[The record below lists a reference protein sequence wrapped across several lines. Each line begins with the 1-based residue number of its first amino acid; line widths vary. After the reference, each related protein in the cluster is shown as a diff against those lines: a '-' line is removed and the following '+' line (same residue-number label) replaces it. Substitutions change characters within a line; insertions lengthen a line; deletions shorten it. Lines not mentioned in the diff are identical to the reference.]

1 MTLYNFMMLDVYEQ
15 ASELFENGIKVASLN
30 HADGN
35 YELYA
40 LSSIF
45 IEIKRHKIFRHWV
58 GQNRFAICGNIGRFR
73 NDIDAARP
81 LPVLR

>member
-45 IEIKRHKIFRHWV
+45 IEIKRHKITNKIMV
-58 GQNRFAICGNIGRFR
+58 MAIFKSGKQLDKYFGSPGILNG
-73 NDIDAARP
+73 P
-81 LPVLR
+81 LAY